1 MPKLKNWQ
9 WALLVAA
16 VVTAPLS
23 IWLTRDADFDW
34 ELWGGMT
41 AVCFLVVLI
50 VGYFVVWSIR
60 RATGN
65 LGLPR
70 TARQRERQKAV
81 SIWMG
86 PIDTP
91 GEAVKVIDDVSK
103 GFYALAGIQL
113 AVSIVLIFLGERQLP
128 RLQISTRWFTQV

>member
-34 ELWGGMT
+34 ELWGRMT

-91 GEAVKVIDDVSK
+91 GEAVKVIDH
-103 GFYALAGIQL
+103 
-113 AVSIVLIFLGERQLP
+113 ER
-128 RLQISTRWFTQV
+128 RKT